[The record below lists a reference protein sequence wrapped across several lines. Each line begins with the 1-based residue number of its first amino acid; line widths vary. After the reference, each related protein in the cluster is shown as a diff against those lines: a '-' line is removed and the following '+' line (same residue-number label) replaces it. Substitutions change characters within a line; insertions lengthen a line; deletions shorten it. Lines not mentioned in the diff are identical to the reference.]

1 MNRSLIKNGAKMKVV
16 SQKFKLPITNV
27 DTDDRESI
35 RSKNGPLLPNSI
47 RALICG
53 PSGVGKTNLVYCL
66 LTDPNGLC
74 FENVYVYSKSLYQPK
89 YVHLEKIMKSIPEI
103 KYHTFST
110 TSEVVS
116 AEEASSN
123 SVFIFD
129 DVMSDPQEKMREFFS
144 MGRHKNI
151 DCFYLCQSYT
161 KVPKHLIRDNTNF
174 IVLFKQDGLNL
185 RHVYDDHISPD
196 ITLEEFKEICSLCW
210 RKKYDFLTI
219 DKSRELQKGRFRLG
233 FDKFIN
239 V

>member
-1 MNRSLIKNGAKMKVV
+1 MKLV
-16 SQKFKLPITNV
+16 SQKCKLPITNV
-27 DTDDRESI
+27 DVDAKEST

-53 PSGVGKTNLVYCL
+53 PSGVGKTNLIYCL
-66 LTDPNGLC
+66 LTERNGLS
-74 FENVYVYSKSLYQPK
+74 FKNVYVYSKSLFQPK
-89 YVHLEKIMKSIPEI
+89 YVQLEKVMGGLPEI

-116 AEEASSN
+116 PEEASMN
-123 SVFIFD
+123 SVFVFD

-185 RHVYDDHISPD
+185 RHVYDDHVSPE
-196 ITLEEFKEICSLCW
+196 ITFDDFMAMCKICW
-210 RKKYDFLTI
+210 EKKYDFLTI
-219 DKSRELQKGRFRLG
+219 DKSRELQNGRFRQG
-233 FDKFIN
+233 FDNFIHL
-239 V
+239 